1 MCFESTSIE
10 IDKISVK
17 NFGATMG
24 QNTLKAF
31 KIKAFSASSIGFEF
45 RTDLS
50 IDDNLC
56 IIFLGTVMGQGSKSL
71 LNKGIER
78 D

>member
-1 MCFESTSIE
+1 MIVFRGYVIGILIKSIC
-10 IDKISVK
+10 K
-17 NFGATMG
+17 AR
-24 QNTLKAF
+24 TLD
-31 KIKAFSASSIGFEF
+31 FEF
-45 RTDLS
+45 RTNLS

-78 D
+78 G

>member
-1 MCFESTSIE
+1 MTVFRGYVIGILIKSIC
-10 IDKISVK
+10 K
-17 NFGATMG
+17 AR
-24 QNTLKAF
+24 TL
-31 KIKAFSASSIGFEF
+31 SFEF

-56 IIFLGTVMGQGSKSL
+56 IIFLGTAMGQGSKSL

-78 D
+78 G